1 MTQFTDIPK
10 LDAWQKESRRAAP
23 ANPPVSAKIP
33 GFAAID
39 KLIELYPKLMP
50 MARLNTLLDLREAVK
65 AWIKEGA
72 KWEKLLTSPLDK
84 QDVKKGLEAC
94 TDLERI
100 VGVKLR
106 SMASSTVRYET
117 MVGLGYAIKTGTT
130 KSWLDSSGRNVGTA
144 SGYLGAGTG
153 SVENDMTARV
163 NQMIAAIQA
172 AYTLYQ
178 ANRAAALFP
187 GGGTA
192 VRPPQMVDERD
203 RKALKLFMGPEFF
216 FRGALGAFT
225 SDHLHGKEARPS
237 FGEAAEASLL
247 DRLRAETKKS
257 QYADWL
263 FVLGTF
269 VCGSENTGV
278 ACFSG
283 HPGAWMAPA
292 AVPSTVKRAGTDTKP
307 LLKCPSCN
315 RFLLCS
321 CGHPLRVF
329 RNQRAVCTKPGCTV
343 VQTGVF
349 EEKVKTVVIDN
360 YVLVQK
366 GGYGSG
372 DGLHDYTL
380 QKELISS
387 IDFQI
392 TGGPTKPDQKRIFG
406 ADQLVEG
413 PPSGSPGERR
423 GGGVFT
429 MDGIAFGME
438 ICLDHLAQRL
448 AKDPERGRLQIQL
461 IPSAG
466 MDIKTAG
473 VACIANGVLFN
484 VDGVRGDA
492 DVRLNDGLL
501 SAKGSVA
508 TGPVADC
515 ATACFPEPA
524 NQRVVLFPAVPI
536 PP

>member
-10 LDAWQKESRRAAP
+10 LDVWKKESRRPAP

-33 GFAAID
+33 AFTAID

-50 MARLNTLLDLREAVK
+50 MAQLNTLLDLREAVK

-84 QDVKKGLEAC
+84 QDVKKGLEAT

-106 SMASSTVRYET
+106 SMASSNVRYET
-117 MVGLGYAIKTGTT
+117 MVALGYAIKTGTT
-130 KSWLDSSGRNVGTA
+130 IAWLDSSGRNVGTA
-144 SGYLGAGTG
+144 SGYLGAGTPQA
-153 SVENDMTARV
+153 DMTARV
-163 NQMIAAIQA
+163 NQMIAAIRA
-172 AYTLYQ
+172 AYALYQ

-187 GGGTA
+187 GGGTL
-192 VRPPQMVDERD
+192 VRPPSMVEERD

-247 DRLRAETKKS
+247 DRLRAETQKS

-269 VCGSENTGV
+269 VCGSEDTGV

-292 AVPSTVKRAGTDTKP
+292 PVPSTVLRAGTDTKP
-307 LLKCPSCN
+307 LLKCPTCN

-329 RNQRAVCTKPGCTV
+329 RNQPAVCTKPGCTV

-349 EEKVKTVVIDN
+349 EEQVQKIVVDN
-360 YVLVQK
+360 YALVQK

-380 QKELISS
+380 QKELVSS
-387 IDFQI
+387 IDFKI
-392 TGGPTKPDQKRIFG
+392 TGGPARPGQKRIFN

-413 PPSGSPGERR
+413 PPSGSPDERR

-448 AKDPERGRLQIQL
+448 TKDPEKGRIQIQL

-466 MDIKTAG
+466 MDIKAPA

-492 DVRLNDGLL
+492 TLKLNDGLL
-501 SAKGSVA
+501 LAKNPVA

-515 ATACFPEPA
+515 ATACFPDPA
-524 NQRVVLFPAVPI
+524 NQTVALFPAVPI
-536 PP
+536 PA